1 MLKFLKILFEP
12 LGSFYGING
21 PNPSRL

>member
-12 LGSFYGING
+12 LGSFYRING